1 MATNLNLHYSLSERI
16 FLELVLSEIE
26 DDAMRAYVEN
36 LIKKSKVKKRE
47 YNGGC
52 GMYLDFEA
60 LSESPDNEIANKN
73 IPILFSAALDFEQLD
88 DAAFFMLYLTE
99 DRKSL
104 NFLEISTCFDHFNEK
119 IMALTVL
126 EHLLLNKQSASK
138 AKY

>member
-47 YNGGC
+47 HNGGW

-60 LSESPDNEIANKN
+60 LSEHVDNEIQDRN
-73 IPILFSAALDFEQLD
+73 IPILFSAAFDFEQLD

-99 DRKSL
+99 DRKNL
-104 NFLEISTCFDHFNEK
+104 NFLEVSMCFDHFNEEV
-119 IMALTVL
+119 MALSIL
-126 EHLLLNKQSASK
+126 EYLLSNKQPNHRANS
-138 AKY
+138 

>member
-1 MATNLNLHYSLSERI
+1 
-16 FLELVLSEIE
+16 
-26 DDAMRAYVEN
+26 MRAYVEN

-47 YNGGC
+47 YNSGW

-60 LSESPDNEIANKN
+60 LSEPSDNKMPNKNN
-73 IPILFSAALDFEQLD
+73 IPILFSADFEFEQLD

-104 NFLEISTCFDHFNEK
+104 NFLEISTCFDHFNEE

-126 EHLLLNKQSASK
+126 KHLLSNKQSASK